1 MIVFGQTFPVKSRK
15 ISKQIAVLQKNVPVL
30 NIPNEHLCYQPQNMK
45 KLQCCKKCFC
55 FKHLQQ
61 ISVLSGEVGDPGDG
75 SPASAAEQR
84 DPASLEAGQRRRRLR
99 STRGLN
105 LSSPLETENFCRYLF
120 LGSVFDFSETSTTM
134 LPPLNKRLRNVEF
147 IQFC

>member
-105 LSSPLETENFCRYLF
+105 LSSPLETTHLQGLF
-120 LGSVFDFSETSTTM
+120 WL
-134 LPPLNKRLRNVEF
+134 LKPQR
-147 IQFC
+147 

>member
-1 MIVFGQTFPVKSRK
+1 
-15 ISKQIAVLQKNVPVL
+15 
-30 NIPNEHLCYQPQNMK
+30 MK

-105 LSSPLETENFCRYLF
+105 LSSHLETTHFRGF
-120 LGSVFDFSETSTTM
+120 LASETSTM
-134 LPPLNKRLRNVEF
+134 MSP
-147 IQFC
+147 QHWFCSQVPEQHEKTLKFVKWRYYLGLGTSFYVILVIIDMSSDITFVLFL